1 MKYSENLSKFF
12 FLNFLTFIDFKKML
26 LNKLLWRILGR
37 KYKYI
42 IILFILYIHYHYM
55 MIWWN
60 DFDEMVCYNILLNLY
75 KVFKLKKFLIFL

>member
-55 MIWWN
+55 MI
-60 DFDEMVCYNILLNLY
+60 
-75 KVFKLKKFLIFL
+75 